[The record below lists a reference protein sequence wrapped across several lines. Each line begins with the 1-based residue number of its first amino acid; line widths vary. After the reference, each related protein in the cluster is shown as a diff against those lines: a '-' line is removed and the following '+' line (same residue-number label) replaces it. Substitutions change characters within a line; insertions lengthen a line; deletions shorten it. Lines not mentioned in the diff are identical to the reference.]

1 MGIVKFFSSSNFDNK
16 TSEINIH
23 KQILSNPD
31 PKLYRI
37 LREKRIN
44 NFLILKINYPH
55 STNYEGN
62 KILVFKN
69 CTILDLIQQKE
80 GIDPHFSDNEK
91 LISPV
96 ARFKPDDE
104 GWKMA
109 EFFVENF
116 K

>member
-1 MGIVKFFSSSNFDNK
+1 MGIVKFYSSSSFDNK
-16 TSEINIH
+16 TSESNTQ
-23 KQILSNPD
+23 KQMLSNSD
-31 PKLYRI
+31 LKLYRI
-37 LREKRIN
+37 IREKRIN
-44 NFLILKINYPH
+44 NFLIIKIN
-55 STNYEGN
+55 EGN

>member
-1 MGIVKFFSSSNFDNK
+1 MGVVKFFSSSSLDSNNESNTNK
-16 TSEINIH
+16 TVV
-23 KQILSNPD
+23 SNPD
-31 PKLYRI
+31 PKKYRI

-44 NFLILKINYPH
+44 DFLILKINYPE

-69 CTILDLIQQKE
+69 CTILDLVQQE
-80 GIDPHFSDNEK
+80 QGIDPHFSDNEK
-91 LISPV
+91 LISPI

-109 EFFVENF
+109 VFFAENF

>member
-1 MGIVKFFSSSNFDNK
+1 MGVVKFFSSSSLDSNNESNTNK
-16 TSEINIH
+16 MVV
-23 KQILSNPD
+23 SNPD
-31 PKLYRI
+31 PKKYRI
-37 LREKRIN
+37 LREKKIN
-44 NFLILKINYPH
+44 DFLILKINYPE

-69 CTILDLIQQKE
+69 CTILDLVQQE
-80 GIDPHFSDNEK
+80 QGIDPHFSDNEK
-91 LISPV
+91 LISPI

-109 EFFVENF
+109 EFFAQNF